1 MQYCLTI
8 LSNTGNEDGG
18 GTVTEQSTEAPLTGE
33 AIADAADTEARIFD
47 AALRVFARKGR
58 DGARMQEIAD
68 EAGIHRPLLH
78 YYFRT
83 KQQLYEAVA
92 RRMFSQFLETFD
104 APPGAGTFADTLR
117 AFIDHYVDT
126 VNEHQSMAMWIVAE
140 NMAGNPLLGEML
152 ARAFE
157 TEGSPQ
163 RSMEQ
168 AIDRAMESGEIR
180 PVSPKQL
187 MLTVV
192 SACVFFFV
200 ALPTVK
206 MMNPLA
212 REDFEA
218 FVAQRKAHV
227 FDVLYYGLAGRE
239 AEVNHA

>member
-1 MQYCLTI
+1 
-8 LSNTGNEDGG
+8 
-18 GTVTEQSTEAPLTGE
+18 VTEQSTEAQLTGE

-126 VNEHQSMAMWIVAE
+126 VNEHPSMAMWIVAE

>member
-1 MQYCLTI
+1 M
-8 LSNTGNEDGG
+8 
-18 GTVTEQSTEAPLTGE
+18 TEQSTEAPLTGE